1 MKRILAAL
9 ACSVVLAGCSVTAA
23 DLPLPGGG
31 VDAETYR
38 LTAEFA
44 DALNLPEKAA
54 VKLGGVR
61 VGVVADIDAKD
72 YLARV
77 GMDVDRA
84 VELPAGTRAQ
94 LRQATPLGEVFV
106 ALQLPENPADGP
118 ALADGD
124 TIDIRHTSSAATVED
139 ALTATGLLVNG
150 GGLGRLDTIVDE
162 LNAMLDG
169 RAPEIRSVVRELDTT
184 LRTLNRNTADIDRVL
199 GATGQLTK
207 LAKQRRGTID
217 AALTDLGPAIDTIA
231 GNTGRLTTSL
241 RKAARASEAVKRLID
256 AGGGDLKAVL
266 RDAGPVLDA
275 FGSLEDLRPTLE
287 SLLTLGRF
295 VHGASKGEAGAGEAT
310 IQAQDLLT
318 LIRTNGP
325 PDGEDFSRSGSASL
339 RTLMGFLEK
348 VSEGGR

>member
-1 MKRILAAL
+1 MRRIVAAL
-9 ACSVVLAGCSVTAA
+9 ACSVALAGCSVTAA

-44 DALNLPEKAA
+44 DALNLPQKAA

-61 VGVVADIDAKD
+61 VGVVDEITAKD
-72 YLARV
+72 YRARV
-77 GMDVDRA
+77 GMDVDRS
-84 VELPAGTRAQ
+84 VELPAGTRAE

-106 ALQLPENPADGP
+106 ALQLPKHPSDGP
-118 ALADGD
+118 ALADGA

-169 RAPEIRSVVRELDTT
+169 RAPEIRNVVRELDTT
-184 LRTLNRNTADIDRVL
+184 LSTLNRRTGDIDRIL
-199 GATGQLTK
+199 GATGKLTK

-217 AALTDLGPAIDTIA
+217 AALSDLGPAIDTIA
-231 GNTGRLTTSL
+231 DNTGRLTTSL
-241 RKAARASEAVKRLID
+241 RKSARTSEAVKQLID
-256 AGGGDLKAVL
+256 AAGGDLKAVL

-275 FGSLEDLRPTLE
+275 FGSLPDLRPTLE
-287 SLLTLGRF
+287 SLLTLGKF
-295 VHGASKGEAGAGEAT
+295 VHGATKGEAGAGEAT
-310 IQAQDLLT
+310 IHAQDLLT
-318 LIRTNGP
+318 LLRANGA
-325 PDGEDFSRSGSASL
+325 PDEQDLSRSGSASL
-339 RTLMGFLEK
+339 RTLIAFLEK
-348 VSEGGR
+348 ISEGGR